1 MKEKI
6 KELSNEELLKVYRML
21 LEHLDYL
28 KNEKNKMEEDN
39 K

>member
-28 KNEKNKMEEDN
+28 KSEKDKMEDDN

>member
-6 KELSNEELLKVYRML
+6 KELSNGELLKVYRML
-21 LEHLDYL
+21 LEHLEYL
-28 KNEKNKMEEDN
+28 NSEKNKMEEEN

>member
-6 KELSNEELLKVYRML
+6 KELSNEELLRVYRL
-21 LEHLDYL
+21 ILEHLEYL
-28 KNEKNKMEEDN
+28 KNEKNKLEEEE